1 MIPAM
6 QMHEFTIPYEADPH
20 HSRKCNAGRGY
31 SDTQCIGDLKL
42 FLESNL
48 HYQSLSLK
56 ASFVQ
61 MDRQKIS
68 FAKRRE

>member
-1 MIPAM
+1 M

-42 FLESNL
+42 FLGTNL

-56 ASFVQ
+56 ASFAQWIVK
-61 MDRQKIS
+61 RHHLQKDG
-68 FAKRRE
+68 E